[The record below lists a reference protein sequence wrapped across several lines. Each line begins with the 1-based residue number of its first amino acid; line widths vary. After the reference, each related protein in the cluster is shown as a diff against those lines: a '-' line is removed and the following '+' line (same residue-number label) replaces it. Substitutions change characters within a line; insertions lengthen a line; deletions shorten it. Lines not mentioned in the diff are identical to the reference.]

1 MSQAFVIDPLFD
13 PERTLPIAGR
23 KCVSRWNLSTI
34 FHNLFEIPTA
44 AIAPLLPKGVEPL
57 EVRPGVSLYDI
68 GDVLWNSGNLDGSWP
83 AFHELTAMIVV
94 QPDLSIDMPMPKFAF
109 YVPKIIANWSGFVEN
124 ERRVLHLPTEY
135 TPLEVGKGE
144 GLIDLRAT
152 DGKDL
157 IFEFRN
163 TNPQLAFPRDAFFGQ
178 YYSVE
183 DGKLWFG
190 IWRFEGFLCEHQKK
204 GHPGRLANHK
214 LFYGELNVADYCTES
229 YMQLITSPDEDCIET
244 FWEPWIIRDA

>member
-1 MSQAFVIDPLFD
+1 MQFPAVPKNEARIRLFVTSETLENRWIMLPGSSSKRPTSSVSGDKPAMSQAFVIDPLFD

-109 YVPKIIANWSGFVEN
+109 YVPKIIANWSGLVKMN
-124 ERRVLHLPTEY
+124 AGSSTY
-135 TPLEVGKGE
+135 
-144 GLIDLRAT
+144 LRNILRSKSARA
-152 DGKDL
+152 K
-157 IFEFRN
+157 
-163 TNPQLAFPRDAFFGQ
+163 
-178 YYSVE
+178 V
-183 DGKLWFG
+183 
-190 IWRFEGFLCEHQKK
+190 
-204 GHPGRLANHK
+204 
-214 LFYGELNVADYCTES
+214 
-229 YMQLITSPDEDCIET
+229 
-244 FWEPWIIRDA
+244 